1 MWQPFV
7 NLHLTFAVSRRVEQL
22 RLRAQQRIVAT
33 AEEQQC
39 AAAHA
44 ACAAAAHAA
53 CAAARCRYYKLIGK
67 LTAFLQLQLA

>member
-44 ACAAAAHAA
+44 ACAAA
-53 CAAARCRYYKLIGK
+53 RCRYYKLIGK